1 MQGRYKVVLSM
12 LEKLRA
18 TVYQNRS
25 DVIMYILLMIA
36 GILIFQ
42 PIMMRWQ
49 IMGDYTTHNQ
59 LALNLIEN
67 PSDFFRNTPHF
78 LYHVATAII
87 LTIIP
92 NIDVNTAA
100 AWVMIL
106 SYLGIISVI
115 YWQLRTKSNLPA
127 TVLITIITGLL
138 ALTLAIIMPI
148 NFFTPEN
155 LYFGYLVP
163 HVYHNP
169 TVNIMKPFSILLFFM
184 TLQLFFNSQPL
195 SRWWILPFALVTCL
209 SLVAKPSFIIAFV
222 PTLGLV
228 TLILMLRRSS
238 DIPIILRQPMSIIRA
253 FTFKNSETSS
263 TLPPMLTP
271 SYINWAILIGG
282 IVLPTFAVLAYQ
294 TLTWT
299 SSGGIGID
307 PFRVLFEWTL
317 HYEENADK
325 QLLYKFIMSCAF
337 PLAVYLLHIRQTSKN
352 FMLNLAWLL
361 FIVSAGYFY
370 LFVDYTVIAAGDF
383 GWSAQIAALIL
394 FITTTIFVL
403 KIYGEKFL
411 AGQLTAVNW
420 GILLVCGAIFSL
432 HIIAGIH
439 WYSLHMSQYMEE
451 LLYTW
456 W

>member
-1 MQGRYKVVLSM
+1 M
-12 LEKLRA
+12 LENLRA
-18 TVYQNRS
+18 TLYHNRR
-25 DVIMYILLMIA
+25 DVIMFSLLMLV
-36 GILIFQ
+36 GILVFR
-42 PIMMRWQ
+42 PIMTRWQ

-59 LALNLIEN
+59 LALNLLDN
-67 PSDFFRNTPHF
+67 PSDFFHNTPHF
-78 LYHVATAII
+78 LYHVATAIVYK
-87 LTIIP
+87 TIP
-92 NIDVNTAA
+92 NAEINTAA

-106 SYLGIISVI
+106 CYLAVIGLI
-115 YWQLRTKSNLPA
+115 YWQLRTKSHLPA

-138 ALTLAIIMPI
+138 ALSLAIIMPI

-184 TLQLFFNSQPL
+184 TLQLFFNPKPL
-195 SRWWILPFALVTCL
+195 SPWWIIPFALVTFL

-222 PTLGLV
+222 PTLGII
-228 TLILMLRRSS
+228 TLILMLRQLQ
-238 DIPIILRQPMSIIRA
+238 DIPAIIRQPISIIRA
-253 FTFKNSETSS
+253 FISKNQET
-263 TLPPMLTP
+263 TNTVPRMLSPT
-271 SYINWAILIGG
+271 YINWAVLIGG

-325 QLLYKFIMSCAF
+325 QLLYKFIMSCTF
-337 PLAVYLLHIRQTSKN
+337 PLAVYLFHIQKTSRN
-352 FMLNLAWLL
+352 FMLNLSWL
-361 FIVSAGYFY
+361 FFFVSASYLY

-383 GWSAQIAALIL
+383 GWSVQIASLIL
-394 FITTTIFVL
+394 FITTTIFML
-403 KIYGEKFL
+403 KTYGEKL
-411 AGQLTAVNW
+411 LTGQLTLATW
-420 GILLVCGAIFSL
+420 SILILCSAIFTL
-432 HIIAGIH
+432 HLIAGVH
-439 WYSLHMSQYMEE
+439 WYRLHMSQYMEE